1 MVPMC
6 GASFLGTNRH
16 HRAGGAL
23 HENFSAVNRALTILP
38 YPARKGR
45 AWCLAE
51 QGTGMTHV
59 LQTTF
64 ATPAGEAAWEESL
77 RALFEQRELAEA
89 ERQLRTA
96 LVQTGGEMMRL
107 CRQAS
112 VDRVGIVGWEEL
124 ADAVACHEGG
134 PISGATVAMGN
145 ESDLTFEKGSLHR
158 PYMMLGLYTDEAWDW
173 SSAEPGEA
181 LQQCR
186 EDSPAWAG
194 RDEDLEAFL
203 EIEGLDELNTALIH
217 HKQRHFIR
225 EQDAAPAP
233 LRYIEFVL
241 GCWWRALR
249 FHQAVAVQL
258 DRHGLGGTIPVISGM
273 IDMRPEVVSVH
284 WPVVRQVPTAKPATI
299 DTDEDEDEDDS
310 LPTLTRFNLIQRG
323 RLVIE
328 DDASPAGT
336 TLRRRI
342 ESAEAD
348 AIDDVTEAPGLMRRL
363 LGRG

>member
-1 MVPMC
+1 
-6 GASFLGTNRH
+6 
-16 HRAGGAL
+16 
-23 HENFSAVNRALTILP
+23 
-38 YPARKGR
+38 
-45 AWCLAE
+45 
-51 QGTGMTHV
+51 MTHV

-64 ATPAGEAAWEESL
+64 ASAAGEAAWEETL
-77 RALFEQRELAEA
+77 RTLFERRELAEA
-89 ERQLRTA
+89 ERLLRSE
-96 LVQTGGEMMRL
+96 LVRTGGEMMRL

-112 VDRVGIVGWEEL
+112 LDRVEIVGWEEL
-124 ADAVACHEGG
+124 ADAVAGHEGG
-134 PISGATVAMGN
+134 PITGATVAMGN
-145 ESDLTFEKGSLHR
+145 EGDLAFEKGSLHR

-217 HKQRHFIR
+217 HKQRHLIR
-225 EQDAAPAP
+225 ENDAAPAP
-233 LRYIEFVL
+233 LRYVEFVL

-284 WPVVRQVPTAKPATI
+284 WPIVRAAPAAKPVLV
-299 DTDEDEDEDDS
+299 DDEGAEEDDD
-310 LPTLTRFNLIQRG
+310 LPVLSRFNLIQRG

-328 DDASPAGT
+328 EDTSPAGT
-336 TLRRRI
+336 ALRRRI

-348 AIDDVTEAPGLMRRL
+348 AIDDVAETPGLMRRL

>member
-1 MVPMC
+1 
-6 GASFLGTNRH
+6 
-16 HRAGGAL
+16 
-23 HENFSAVNRALTILP
+23 
-38 YPARKGR
+38 
-45 AWCLAE
+45 
-51 QGTGMTHV
+51 MTHV

-64 ATPAGEAAWEESL
+64 TSAAGEAAWEETL
-77 RALFEQRELAEA
+77 RALFERRELAEA
-89 ERQLRTA
+89 ERILRSA

-112 VDRVGIVGWEEL
+112 LDRVAIIGWEEL
-124 ADAVACHEGG
+124 ADAVAAHEGE
-134 PISGATVAMGN
+134 PITGATVAMGN
-145 ESDLTFEKGSLHR
+145 ESDLAFEKGSTHR

-186 EDSPAWAG
+186 EESPAWAG

-225 EQDAAPAP
+225 ENDAAPAP
-233 LRYIEFVL
+233 LRYVEFVL

-284 WPVVRQVPTAKPATI
+284 WPVVRQAPAAKPVLVEEEAA
-299 DTDEDEDEDDS
+299 DEDED

-328 DDASPAGT
+328 EDVGLAGT
-336 TLRRRI
+336 ALRRRL
-342 ESAEAD
+342 ESAEAE
-348 AIDDVTEAPGLMRRL
+348 AIDDVAETPGLMRRL